1 MRLGE
6 LCEIHSGYTARGRL
20 EAMPSEGMLAI
31 QLRDL
36 GHGEALNGNTLERY
50 DLPKLADRYLVHGG
64 EVVFKSRGEPNT
76 AAVVEG
82 KLKEKIAVMLPLLI
96 LRPDTTRLFSGYLAW
111 AINHN
116 DAQRKLGAEAQG
128 TSLRMIS
135 KATLESLDIP
145 VPDLETQ
152 HRIATLDALSK
163 KEGRLLRDLAT
174 SREQLHSKIL
184 SERAELASNQG
195 NQQ

>member
-111 AINHN
+111 AINQN

-152 HRIATLDALSK
+152 HRVATLDALSK

>member
-1 MRLGE
+1 MRLGK

-50 DLPKLADRYLVHGG
+50 DLPNLADRYLVHGG
-64 EVVFKSRGEPNT
+64 EVIFKSRGEPNT
-76 AAVVEG
+76 AAVVDSM
-82 KLKEKIAVMLPLLI
+82 LQEKIAVMLPLLI
-96 LRPDTTRLFSGYLAW
+96 LRPDITRLAPAYLAW
-111 AINHN
+111 AINQH

-128 TSLRMIS
+128 TSIRMIS
-135 KATLESLDIP
+135 KATLQNLEIP
-145 VPDLETQ
+145 IPDLETQ

-163 KEGRLLRDLAT
+163 KEGRLLRDLAN

-195 NQQ
+195 NQR

>member
-6 LCEIHSGYTARGRL
+6 LCKIQSGYTARGRL
-20 EAMPSEGMLAI
+20 EEMPDDGVLAI
-31 QLRDL
+31 QLRDVGL
-36 GHGEALNGNTLERY
+36 GEALNGGTLERY
-50 DLPKLADRYLVHGG
+50 DLPNLADRYLVHGG

-76 AAVVEG
+76 AVVIGDNLE
-82 KLKEKIAVMLPLLI
+82 EEIAVMLPLLI
-96 LRPDTTRLFSGYLAW
+96 LRPDTARLFSGYLAW
-111 AINHN
+111 AINQK

-145 VPDLETQ
+145 VPNLETQ

-163 KEGRLLRDLAT
+163 KEGRLLRDLAN

-184 SERAELASNQG
+184 SERAEFASNQG
-195 NQQ
+195 NQR

>member
-111 AINHN
+111 AINQN